1 MHCAGVEEEEAA
13 EATKAPT
20 ETKVLW
26 GPVTKQVTD
35 AIGAPAAVASVLL
48 RTSSATAEVAARMK
62 ALVPVN
68 ILPTAGDTPKSLAA
82 RLAQS
87 EYLHPKFVLSRGNGT
102 GRLKYIDLNSTQ
114 YAQPRRVRWGVPME
128 VDRPQHEH
136 ETSIVRLPCY
146 PHSYARS
153 PLDAT
158 CEVVP
163 DAVYQLSLLL
173 WKEARPFLAPN
184 SVSAPPNYWEQCFY
198 YTAFQGAMGR
208 HQDNFRSEDL
218 LYYLTTK
225 DTSVLASGKKL
236 QVPNS
241 SVLIF
246 TTGNAPMTLKLSYPV
261 SRQTAGD
268 RAKYVLHP
276 KLSIELGA
284 GTLFILAP
292 TDDLFFAHEIAFD
305 AVTLQKHGSR
315 GYRIALVM
323 RWIRDVHFKQFHGS
337 GPYSK
342 RLLVSPS
349 MVDSEDERQRKIK
362 KERSRGK

>member
-87 EYLHPKFVLSRGNGT
+87 EYLHPKFVLSKGNGT

-163 DAVYQLSLLL
+163 DAVYINSHSYCVEGGTTVPRTELGVCTTQLLGTVLLL
-173 WKEARPFLAPN
+173 HCLTGSNGEAPG
-184 SVSAPPNYWEQCFY
+184 Q
-198 YTAFQGAMGR
+198 
-208 HQDNFRSEDL
+208 
-218 LYYLTTK
+218 
-225 DTSVLASGKKL
+225 L
-236 QVPNS
+236 Q
-241 SVLIF
+241 I
-246 TTGNAPMTLKLSYPV
+246 
-261 SRQTAGD
+261 
-268 RAKYVLHP
+268 
-276 KLSIELGA
+276 
-284 GTLFILAP
+284 
-292 TDDLFFAHEIAFD
+292 
-305 AVTLQKHGSR
+305 
-315 GYRIALVM
+315 
-323 RWIRDVHFKQFHGS
+323 
-337 GPYSK
+337 
-342 RLLVSPS
+342 
-349 MVDSEDERQRKIK
+349 
-362 KERSRGK
+362 